1 MNPVV
6 AQLDQPTLAE
16 LADVAEVFDQY
27 RHHYGE
33 PLMAG
38 QALAWLTQ
46 LTRSGMLTI
55 FSAHVDG
62 DLAGIA
68 TAVVVPA
75 SLRLGCSWQLRDL
88 YVVPRARHCGVGRAL
103 VSAVRAAAA
112 AADAIRLSVQTEA
125 GNTAALQLYQTS
137 GFLPE
142 DGLQI
147 LVLDLPPSKT

>member
-1 MNPVV
+1 MV